1 MIRAIL
7 IFCVALLYL
16 SVTSAVPIREELKVE
31 GGTLHYQVF
40 GKGKPVV
47 IVGGI
52 AGAASDYLL
61 PVARELGK
69 THRAI
74 LVDLRGTGTSRVNV
88 IDSSTVNVR
97 LILEDL
103 EALRKTLKVPSWTVL
118 GHSMGGV
125 IAMMY
130 ASNFQSRVSALVLV
144 GSAGINLDFLG
155 YWSQS
160 IHARLSHED
169 SVKME
174 EAENLRTRNTE
185 VSNAEVFKVTL
196 AAYVADRKYIS
207 EVRSWFPGE
216 RYSPTA
222 AEMMWRN
229 IFHIN
234 YDAREPL
241 VKFKRPVLQI
251 QGEQDPIQR
260 KTALQIH
267 GTLSSSKMVFLQNC
281 GHFPW
286 LEQGNEFY
294 KALKEFLKSLK

>member
-61 PVARELGK
+61 PVAQELGK
-69 THRAI
+69 THLAI
-74 LVDLRGTGTSRVNV
+74 LVDLRGTGKSRVNV

-97 LILEDL
+97 LILQDL
-103 EALRKTLKVPSWTVL
+103 EALRTTLKVQSWEVL

-130 ASNFQSRVSALVLV
+130 ASNFRSRVSALVLV

-155 YWSQS
+155 YWSPN
-160 IHARLSHED
+160 IYARMSHED
-169 SVKME
+169 SVKMQ

-207 EVRSWFPGE
+207 EVQNWFQRE
-216 RYSPTA
+216 SYSPTT

-234 YDAREPL
+234 YDAREPFA
-241 VKFKRPVLQI
+241 KFKRPVLQI
-251 QGEQDPIQR
+251 QGEQDPIDR
-260 KTALQIH
+260 KTAVQIH
-267 GTLSSSKMVFLQNC
+267 ETLRHSKMVFLKNC

-286 LEQGNEFY
+286 LEKKEEFY
-294 KALKEFLKSLK
+294 STLKTFLKAVK